1 MNNESRYNYYFP
13 AAAFEHHSLPP
24 YPINPPGN
32 GVLWIFP
39 YFISRICISYFFS
52 RAFSALSSAFSASI
66 SETFL
71 CNKVNIS
78 LNFSNISDAVV
89 AMIDDDDIT
98 IAWRGVA
105 YDIDI

>member
-1 MNNESRYNYYFP
+1 
-13 AAAFEHHSLPP
+13 
-24 YPINPPGN
+24 
-32 GVLWIFP
+32 
-39 YFISRICISYFFS
+39 
-52 RAFSALSSAFSASI
+52 
-66 SETFL
+66 
-71 CNKVNIS
+71 